1 MSCTLPPEILDLII
15 DHLPYDPT
23 ILKTCCVVS
32 KSWVPRTRKHLFALV
47 EFDASTSQFS
57 LWKKSFPDPSN
68 SPAHHTRTLCV
79 YGPHGTSAGGWIRA
93 FHNVVNLRLSNQNPA
108 SIAPFCGLSPTIR
121 SLHLIYTHSKV
132 FDLICS
138 FPLLEDLEVVA
149 LSTES
154 GTDVW
159 SAPLTSPRFTG
170 TLDLKTPKT
179 IRLVTRRLLDLPGGL
194 RFSRIKA
201 AFIGED
207 TKLVTDLVSGCS
219 NTLEYLSLFRHP
231 SGAFHSVPVTGQ
243 YLTNACGRRYIR
255 DAPARPLQGHKTQI
269 SDVCTDGGQCPVDH
283 NNAPNC

>member
-1 MSCTLPPEILDLII
+1 MALAGTAMSCTLPPEILDLII

-47 EFDASTSQFS
+47 EFNASKSHID

-68 SPAHHTRTLCV
+68 SPAHHTRTLFV
-79 YGPHGTSAGGWIRA
+79 YGAHNASVGGWIRA
-93 FHNVVNLRLSNQNPA
+93 FHNVVNLRLSNQNQA

-149 LSTES
+149 LLAKSD
-154 GTDVW
+154 TDVW
-159 SAPLTSPRFTG
+159 SAPLMSPRLTG
-170 TLDLKTPKT
+170 TLDLKTPES

-194 RFSRIKA
+194 RFSRIKTV
-201 AFIGED
+201 FIEED
-207 TKLVTDLVSGCS
+207 TKLVTDLVSGCAD
-219 NTLEYLSLFRHP
+219 TLEYLSLFRHP

-243 YLTNACGRRYIR
+243 YLTTACRRSYIR
-255 DAPARPLQGHKTQI
+255 GAFTRPL
-269 SDVCTDGGQCPVDH
+269 
-283 NNAPNC
+283 